1 MVAYFCGSKHLLCYF
16 KFSKEKKQKNKQQQ
30 KTKSLLHNLVNEQVR
45 WKFKQEYFSNLFKA
59 GANGQHVG
67 QHFDQQTCWSG
78 LLTAIQRRQKARY
91 LDFRALFE
99 VVGVYTFPK
108 MGVKDAQYEKAFKE
122 LFEYNFALIFS
133 QIGFEVSKLII
144 RTKSFSYS

>member
-1 MVAYFCGSKHLLCYF
+1 MN
-16 KFSKEKKQKNKQQQ
+16 KFDENLNRSTFQICLRLAQTDNMLANISTNK
-30 KTKSLLHNLVNEQVR
+30 
-45 WKFKQEYFSNLFKA
+45 
-59 GANGQHVG
+59 HVG
-67 QHFDQQTCWSG
+67 PVCSRPFSVG
-78 LLTAIQRRQKARY
+78 KKLLFRY

-144 RTKSFSYS
+144 RKKSFSYS